1 MTTQATKKK
10 AATKKATKA
19 QQAKKAREAEIAA
32 ANKKL
37 NPLAK
42 DINVRLG
49 KADSKMADANDMRLS
64 AALQLAEAEK
74 VAKQAK
80 IPFKTWVTDNI
91 TGRSYETARRLL
103 VVGRLGDTDE
113 ARLQLGDLRSGEAA
127 RKRTSRQKKKAEKEA
142 AEKRASFNEKNPV
155 DAVARSLGSLDESDQ
170 RSVIDT
176 TARKQGMVLV
186 AKDDARGLSK
196 VKSVLESEGTLEAA
210 KNAFDS
216 LTAKDKMALL
226 RYASEITGTPLS
238 SPAETAA
245 EQLSRRRHNG
255 EGDHSLRSTTADKAA

>member
-1 MTTQATKKK
+1 MAQATVKKSVKKK
-10 AATKKATKA
+10 GPTKMDV
-19 QQAKKAREAEIAA
+19 AKKAREAEVNAA
-32 ANKKL
+32 SKKL
-37 NPLAK
+37 LPLAK
-42 DINVRLG
+42 DINVRLK

-74 VAKQAK
+74 IAVEAK

-103 VVGRLGDTDE
+103 VVGRLGDTEE

-127 RKRTSRQKKKAEKEA
+127 RKRTSRQKKKAEKQA
-142 AEKRASFNEKNPV
+142 AEEQAEVNEKNPV
-155 DAVARSLGSLDESDQ
+155 DAVVRSLGSLDERDQ
-170 RSVIDT
+170 RAVIDT

-186 AKDDARGLSK
+186 AKHDAIGLSK
-196 VKSVLESEGTLEAA
+196 VKNVLETEGTLEAA

-216 LTAKDKMALL
+216 LLAKDKMALL

-238 SPAETAA
+238 SPAEAVADSTA
-245 EQLSRRRHNG
+245 ELSRSRRR
-255 EGDHSLRSTTADKAA
+255 AAEAA